1 MRRLQFTLKTF
12 LWLMVCVACFFAGM
26 ACKTA
31 MLRHERVPGPVE
43 FDVREMR
50 RPDGT
55 VVRVIAPVQPA
66 RK

>member
-1 MRRLQFTLKTF
+1 MRRPQFSLKTF

-26 ACKTA
+26 ACKTE
-31 MLRHERVPGPVE
+31 MLRREQVPGPAE
-43 FDVREMR
+43 FDVRQMR

-55 VVRVIAPVQPA
+55 VVRVIAPVQSG